1 MWYTY
6 TTEYSVIKNE
16 IQPFAATWINLE
28 MIILKVKSERERQ
41 ISYNLY
47 VDCKIKKK
55 THKHRQMNL
64 SIKQKQTHRTDL

>member
-1 MWYTY
+1 
-6 TTEYSVIKNE
+6 
-16 IQPFAATWINLE
+16 